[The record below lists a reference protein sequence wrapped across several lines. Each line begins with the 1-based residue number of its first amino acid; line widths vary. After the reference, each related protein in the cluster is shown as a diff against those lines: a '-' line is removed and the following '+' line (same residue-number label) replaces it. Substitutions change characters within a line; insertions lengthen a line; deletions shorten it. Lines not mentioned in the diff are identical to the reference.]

1 MFAHAQH
8 GATLAIRLLHGFFS
22 AMWGFGLFCV
32 VVALAMV
39 PLGVWL
45 AFVLALLAQLG
56 VHGVVLWRMLRG
68 QATDRP

>member
-1 MFAHAQH
+1 
-8 GATLAIRLLHGFFS
+8 
-22 AMWGFGLFCV
+22 
-32 VVALAMV
+32 MV